1 VLVVISGVPG
11 VGKSAVAAELADRLS
26 AVHLSIDPVEDAM
39 LGAGLP
45 SGWQTG
51 VAAYEVTRAA
61 AELNLARGRVVVV
74 DAVNDSEPA
83 RATWRTAAD
92 RTQVPVV
99 FVLLTCS
106 DEGEHRRRLEG
117 RVRGFGRL
125 AEPTWPQVAERLA
138 SYQPWEDCVVV
149 DTGRPL
155 PAVVDEVE
163 AQVGCRPAVLDV
175 LAAPHRTAPGDGD
188 AVAAARAA
196 MTSHWCSTVVPG
208 EDEGWVV
215 RTWTAPPA
223 GQRRPTGTPDVVH
236 RVVARHVGG
245 QPVEGEPVG
254 RQRIEAGKV
263 QLVVQQV
270 HPAG

>member
-1 VLVVISGVPG
+1 VLVILSGVPG

-45 SGWQTG
+45 AGWQTG

-92 RTQVPVV
+92 RTQVPLVC
-99 FVLLTCS
+99 VLLTCS

-125 AEPTWPQVAERLA
+125 AEPTWPQVVERLA
-138 SYQPWEDCVVV
+138 SYQSWEDCVVV

-155 PAVVDEVE
+155 PAVVDEVQ
-163 AQVGCRPAVLDV
+163 AQV
-175 LAAPHRTAPGDGD
+175 
-188 AVAAARAA
+188 
-196 MTSHWCSTVVPG
+196 
-208 EDEGWVV
+208 
-215 RTWTAPPA
+215 
-223 GQRRPTGTPDVVH
+223 
-236 RVVARHVGG
+236 
-245 QPVEGEPVG
+245 QPQCEVEP
-254 RQRIEAGKV
+254 
-263 QLVVQQV
+263 VVQQV
-270 HPAG
+270 HPDG